1 MSINLALYNCI
12 DNPATKESIET
23 VLDPIIESVEI
34 AKPKITRTKRN
45 DKDYPDN
52 ITGYHQQYSG
62 HLLRRKM
69 IDRDKK
75 SNSSLKVQVETK
87 YKMNCSMDIVQNLLT
102 KVGNLANRNA
112 SS

>member
-1 MSINLALYNCI
+1 LLVRGKSHN
-12 DNPATKESIET
+12 
-23 VLDPIIESVEI
+23 
-34 AKPKITRTKRN
+34 
-45 DKDYPDN
+45 
-52 ITGYHQQYSG
+52 QYSG

-69 IDRDKK
+69 VDRNKK

-87 YKMNCSMDIVQNLLT
+87 YKMNRSMDIVQNLLA

>member
-1 MSINLALYNCI
+1 MKMGISL
-12 DNPATKESIET
+12 P
-23 VLDPIIESVEI
+23 
-34 AKPKITRTKRN
+34 KPKLSIKRSAF
-45 DKDYPDN
+45 
-52 ITGYHQQYSG
+52 QYSG

-69 IDRDKK
+69 VDRNKK

-87 YKMNCSMDIVQNLLT
+87 YKMNRSMDIVQNLLA

>member
-1 MSINLALYNCI
+1 
-12 DNPATKESIET
+12 
-23 VLDPIIESVEI
+23 
-34 AKPKITRTKRN
+34 
-45 DKDYPDN
+45 
-52 ITGYHQQYSG
+52 
-62 HLLRRKM
+62 M

-87 YKMNCSMDIVQNLLT
+87 YQMNRRMDIVQNLLT